1 MLLLGIIISIIAL
14 AILIAKKTG
23 DTKIPYKYSFIVFG
37 LGLFMMLSNFIFF
50 YANPGV
56 QYYMVF
62 PNGKQDAV
70 MEQGVKW
77 RGFAKITPW
86 SKWVD
91 VKVTNKDAEG
101 ADEVEGKM
109 KPIGIRFIDQVTAT
123 VALSTRFQLPSV
135 KQDFID
141 MAVEF
146 RTSENLVQNTLIP
159 TVKEVVSNTGYMFA
173 AQDYISGS
181 ASDFRV
187 SIEDQLEG
195 GSFSVEKKE
204 YRDTIVTGI
213 SEKNREIREIKTR
226 YEVIKRKNSDG
237 KYIRIAHDI
246 KENNISVSQ
255 VIVDGVILETV
266 FKQRLEAQRDES
278 AKRQLEQQK
287 IKTAK
292 DAQMRIIAEGERDK
306 AAERVTQE
314 KKQIQTLIS
323 KETMLKEEETNKKL
337 AAIQLETEKI
347 NSTKRKVKADADAYE
362 IRKKVIAGITPETK
376 LKMELQRDVD
386 VAKAISNIKF
396 PQYMNLN
403 NGGKGNSASPME
415 ALLGAKLAKDLL
427 TTTTTK

>member
-1 MLLLGIIISIIAL
+1 MLILGIIIIIIAL
-14 AILIAKKTG
+14 AMLITKKMG
-23 DTKIPYKYSFIVFG
+23 ESNIPYKWSLIV
-37 LGLFMMLSNFIFF
+37 LGIGIFFSLSNFLFF

-91 VKVTNKDAEG
+91 VKVTTKDAEG

-109 KPIGIRFIDQVTAT
+109 KPVAIRFIDQVTAT
-123 VALSTRFQLPSV
+123 VALSTRFQLPKV
-135 KQDFID
+135 KEDFIQ

-204 YRDTIVTGI
+204 YRDTVVTGI
-213 SEKNREIREIKTR
+213 TEKNREIREIKTR
-226 YEVIKRKNSDG
+226 YEVIKRKNKDG
-237 KYIRIAHDI
+237 SFIRIAHDI

-255 VIVDGVILETV
+255 VIVDDVILETV

-306 AAERVTQE
+306 AAERVDQE
-314 KKQIQTLIS
+314 KAQIAVLIS
-323 KETMLKEEETNKKL
+323 KETKLKEEETNRKL
-337 AAIQLETEKI
+337 ALIQLETEKI
-347 NSTKRKVKADADAYE
+347 KATQKKVRADAEAYE
-362 IRKKVIAGITPETK
+362 IKKKVIAGITPETK
-376 LKMELQRDVD
+376 LKMILDANVKKWAEI
-386 VAKAISNIKF
+386 AKMKF
-396 PQYMNLN
+396 PEYMNLN
-403 NGGKGNSASPME
+403 SGTKGSQSPIE
-415 ALLGAKLAKDLL
+415 AMLGIKLAKDLM
-427 TTTTTK
+427 TKDAVK